1 MVINKSMSRVVVGII
16 TYENFT
22 AKYLPYFLQSLKKQT
37 FQNFELLVFDNSEK
51 KEDNNNSIIN
61 EYFPNVKLQGVKKN
75 LGFARAYNFLIR
87 EARDAKADYFF
98 VINPDLILEPDVLEL
113 LVKEMDGNKD
123 LGSVCPKILRWNF
136 INNQKTNIID
146 SNGIKLKSGLR
157 FFDVGQGEVDH
168 GQFDKTEIV
177 GPSGAAGF
185 YRLSALEGIKENDQY
200 FDELMFM
207 YKEDC
212 DLAYRLQLAGFKS
225 KCIAE
230 ALVYHDRTGK
240 GKGEGDVEI
249 IKNRSQKS
257 RQVKEWSFLNQQ
269 IIFIKYWHLLNFVD
283 KMNVLIFK
291 FKMFIFILLFE
302 QYLLKQFGELKK
314 IKDKVKVYKKSSEF

>member
-1 MVINKSMSRVVVGII
+1 MSRVVVGII

-37 FQNFELLVFDNSEK
+37 FQDFELLVFDNSEK
-51 KEDNNNSIIN
+51 EEEKNITIVN
-61 EYFPNVKLQGVKKN
+61 EYFPNVKWQGVKKN

-87 EARDAKADYFF
+87 EAKDSDAEYFL
-98 VINPDLILEPDVLEL
+98 VINPDIILEPDVLEL
-113 LVKEMDGNKD
+113 LVAKMDGDKN
-123 LGSVCPKILRWNF
+123 LGSVCPKIMSWNF
-136 INNQKTNIID
+136 SNNQKTNIID
-146 SNGIKLKSGLR
+146 SCGIKLKSGLR
-157 FFDVGQGEVDH
+157 FFDLGQGATDRE
-168 GQFDKTEIV
+168 QFNNAEIL
-177 GPSGAAGF
+177 GPSGAAGL
-185 YRLSALEGIKENDQY
+185 YRLGALEKVKEDSQY

-212 DLAYRLQLAGFKS
+212 DLAYRLRLAGFKA
-225 KCIAE
+225 KCVAE

-240 GKGEGDVEI
+240 GQGEGDVEI